1 MSRTYQLLT
10 FETFSV
16 LLPVNN
22 NERVGPSKRS
32 AAHRGGK
39 DAEGC
44 LRELRTTALRGH
56 APPHCASLQSTPC
69 AGPAKLQVPQ
79 SLAAPHNCVHLQQ
92 TSGRRLAPRRRT
104 WMALRAAQPSH
115 ACKAIACKA
124 RARGWLCG
132 PDQPSHVPGACRL
145 KFAIASCQRAPFCV
159 YQHQNASWR
168 TLSIDLMVLG
178 I

>member
-16 LLPVNN
+16 HLPVNN

-32 AAHRGGK
+32 AAQRGGK

-56 APPHCASLQSTPC
+56 APPHCASLQSSPC

-79 SLAAPHNCVHLQQ
+79 SLAAPHNCVHRQQ
-92 TSGRRLAPRRRT
+92 TSGRRLAPRQPHGDGSVGP
-104 WMALRAAQPSH
+104 AQPSP
-115 ACKAIACKA
+115 ACKA
-124 RARGWLCG
+124 RRQERARQEHGDGSAG
-132 PDQPSHVPGACRL
+132 PTSHPTCHVMPTEV
-145 KFAIASCQRAPFCV
+145 F
-159 YQHQNASWR
+159 
-168 TLSIDLMVLG
+168 
-178 I
+178 